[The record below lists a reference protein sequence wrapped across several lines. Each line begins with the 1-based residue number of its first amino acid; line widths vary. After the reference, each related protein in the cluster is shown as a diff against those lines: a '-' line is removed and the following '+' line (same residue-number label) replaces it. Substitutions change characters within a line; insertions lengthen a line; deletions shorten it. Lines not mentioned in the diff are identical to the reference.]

1 MSNYLFEN
9 LYGSVSAGA
18 LNIWAKHGQQRRKP
32 SRWFDLASTV
42 ELEKAEAEALALD
55 GKGFD
60 VYFAAGLAGAPVRE
74 RLNPKTGKTI
84 RNPRISA
91 EDITI
96 LPAYFLDM
104 DTQADPNKRGK
115 RVPVDPAEAQ
125 TLLNGLPV
133 PPSACVLSGHGLHAY
148 WLFDSVLQVNDG
160 NREAV
165 ASALR
170 AFADAVASAISC
182 PDLDTFA
189 SEPARVLRVP
199 GTRNHKHGKALPVE
213 LAEGCTWK
221 RYSPAEL
228 DAWAASEAA
237 RGPQTPMEA
246 TTENPSPEAQTPEE
260 AASAPASVDD
270 SPSADYRPGGK
281 YYLTDEQIWAM
292 LARRDGRIIAL
303 KNGDMSAYGDDH
315 SRADQAMCN
324 ALAFATGRDPKRM
337 DQLFRQTLLYPDRE
351 KWDEVHYANGETYGE
366 HTIRL
371 ACADTQQVY
380 RGVDYKLDKLAEER
394 RQVFEKVR
402 EAYNK
407 ASGGGYIVEPFRT
420 CAQKVSANGEAT
432 VEPLADFIAV
442 PVEDVQRD
450 DGAEVRRELVM
461 DGYDYQGRRLP
472 RISVPARDLASFRW
486 VEERWPGAVI
496 EAGTAKR
503 DKLRAAILK
512 AARATARQRTV
523 FSHSGWREIGGRWAF
538 LYNGGVV
545 GAEGV
550 SVELPGA
557 LAAYTL
563 PESIPEESTR
573 ELARASLELLN
584 LAPRR
589 VTLPLLAT
597 MYLAPLCE
605 WFAQAGEPVTH
616 VLIVQGKTQAKKSV
630 LSSLFLNHFGTAW
643 SYQNMPFNFQS
654 TTNAIREGIFL
665 AKDLPA
671 IVDDFHPTPTGARNS
686 AAIMTQT
693 AQDLARA
700 WGDHAARQR
709 MNSDQTLR
717 TAKPARGLG
726 IFTAEYVPDLGESG
740 LSRVYVIPMNPG
752 EVDNSRLTNAQETAR
767 AGVYARAMRG
777 FIGWIC
783 WRINNGGADE
793 FAEELRQ
800 SFQEKRQELLNAAA
814 GYGGH
819 DRLGTAGAHLLTGF
833 DVMLDYF
840 TTVGTIDE
848 AERADLAAEALA
860 VVLDQQ
866 QNHAQDVN
874 ASDPLRMFAEAVEEL
889 KTEPRRFLSI
899 KDAAL
904 CEGDE
909 KLCGYL
915 DSEGTLYAFPV
926 KLFKAVCDLCEGSR
940 TPFPVTRREL
950 WKRLHKAGI
959 TSTDGAQTYH
969 ISGINRSQYVIK
981 INLAKLEALLEDVPR
996 QGVAICDS
1004 PDTGH
1009 EFDWNDVLFG

>member
-9 LYGSVSAGA
+9 LYGSISAGA

-55 GKGFD
+55 GQGFD
-60 VYFAAGLAGAPVRE
+60 VYFAVGLAGAPVRE
-74 RLNPKTGKTI
+74 RLNPKTGKI
-84 RNPRISA
+84 IKNPRVSA
-91 EDITI
+91 EDITV

-104 DTQADPNKRGK
+104 DTQADPDKQGK
-115 RVPVDPAEAQ
+115 RVPVDPAAARA
-125 TLLNGLPV
+125 LLGGLPI
-133 PPSACVLSGHGLHAY
+133 PPSACVQSGHGLHAY
-148 WLFDSVLQVNDG
+148 WLLDSALQVNDD

-199 GTRNHKHGKALPVE
+199 GTHNHKHGEALPVE

-221 RYSPAEL
+221 CYSPAEL
-228 DAWAASEAA
+228 DAWAVSEAV
-237 RGPQTPMEA
+237 REPQTPTEA
-246 TTENPSPEAQTPEE
+246 ATVSPSPEAQTPEE
-260 AASAPASVDD
+260 TASTPASVDD
-270 SPSADYRPGGK
+270 SPSADYLPGGK
-281 YYLTDEQIWAM
+281 YYLTNEQIWTM
-292 LARRDGRIIAL
+292 LARRDGRLIAL

-324 ALAFATGRDPKRM
+324 ALAFATGRDLARM
-337 DQLFRQTLLYPDRE
+337 DQLFRQTLLYRE
-351 KWDEVHYANGETYGE
+351 KWDEAHSAGGETYGTM
-366 HTIRL
+366 TIRK
-371 ACADTQQVY
+371 ACADTKQLY
-380 RGVDYKLDKLAEER
+380 RGKDYLLDKLAEER
-394 RQVFEKVR
+394 RQAFEKVR
-402 EAYNK
+402 EAFDK
-407 ASGGGYIVEPFRT
+407 ASGGSYMVEPFRT
-420 CAQKVSANGEAT
+420 CAQKVSANGEAM
-432 VEPLADFIAV
+432 VEPLADFVAV

-461 DGYDYQGRRLP
+461 DGFDYQGRQLP

-512 AARATARQRTV
+512 AARVTARQRTV
-523 FSHSGWREIGGRWAF
+523 FSHSGWREIDGRWAF
-538 LYNGGVV
+538 LYNGGAV

-557 LAAYTL
+557 LAEYTL

-573 ELARASLELLN
+573 ELAQASLELLS

-616 VLIVQGKTQAKKSV
+616 VLIVQGKTQAKKTV

-752 EVDNSRLTNAQETAR
+752 EVENSKLTNAQETAR

-783 WRINNGGADE
+783 WRINNEGADE
-793 FAEELRQ
+793 FAKELRQ
-800 SFQEKRQELLNAAA
+800 AFQEKRRELLNAAA

-833 DVMLDYF
+833 GVMLDYF
-840 TTVGTIDE
+840 AAVGAVDE
-848 AERADLAAEALA
+848 AECADLAAEALA
-860 VVLDQQ
+860 VVREQLQT
-866 QNHAQDVN
+866 HSEEVN

-889 KTEPRRFLSI
+889 KAEGIRFQSI
-899 KDAAL
+899 PDVIIP
-904 CEGDE
+904 EGYE

-915 DSEGTLYAFPV
+915 DSAGILYAFPV
-926 KLFKAVCDLCEGSR
+926 KLFKAVCELCEGSR

-950 WKRLHKAGI
+950 WKRLYKAGI

-969 ISGINRSQYVIK
+969 ISGLNRSQYVIK

-996 QGVAICDS
+996 QGVAIRDS
-1004 PDTGH
+1004 PNTEH
-1009 EFDWNDVLFG
+1009 ELDWIDIIG

>member
-9 LYGSVSAGA
+9 LYGSISAGA

-32 SRWFDLASTV
+32 SRWFDLASTAK
-42 ELEKAEAEALALD
+42 LEKAEAEALALD
-55 GKGFD
+55 GQGFD
-60 VYFAAGLAGAPVRE
+60 VYFAVGLAGAPVRE
-74 RLNPKTGKTI
+74 RLNPKTGKTL

-91 EDITI
+91 EDIAF

-104 DTQADPNKRGK
+104 DTQADPDKRGK
-115 RVPVDPAEAQ
+115 RVPADPAEAQ
-125 TLLNGLPV
+125 TMLNGLPV

-148 WLFDSVLQVNDG
+148 WLFDSALQVNDG

-199 GTRNHKHGKALPVE
+199 GTHNHKHGEALPVA

-246 TTENPSPEAQTPEE
+246 AAVNPSTEAQTPAG

-270 SPSADYRPGGK
+270 SPSADYLPGGK
-281 YYLTDEQIWAM
+281 YYLTDEQIWVM
-292 LARRDGRIIAL
+292 LARRDGRLIAL
-303 KNGDMSAYGDDH
+303 KNGDMSVYGDNH

-324 ALAFATGRDPKRM
+324 ALAFATGRDPARM
-337 DQLFRQTLLYPDRE
+337 DQLFRQSMLYRE
-351 KWDEVHYANGETYGE
+351 KWDEAHSADGETYGTM
-366 HTIRL
+366 TIRK
-371 ACADTQQVY
+371 ACADTKQLY
-380 RGVDYKLDKLAEER
+380 RGKDYLLDKLAEEQ
-394 RQVFEKVR
+394 RQAFEKVR
-402 EAYNK
+402 EAYDK

-432 VEPLADFIAV
+432 VEPLADFVAV

-450 DGAEVRRELVM
+450 DGIDVRRELVM

-472 RISVPARDLASFRW
+472 RISVPTRDLASFRW

-512 AARATARQRTV
+512 TARITARQRTI
-523 FSHSGWREIGGRWAF
+523 FSHSGWREIGCRWAF
-538 LYNGGVV
+538 LYNGGAVA
-545 GAEGV
+545 AEGV

-557 LAAYTL
+557 LADYTL

-605 WFAQAGEPVTH
+605 WFALAGEPVTH
-616 VLIVQGKTQAKKSV
+616 VLVVQGKTQTKKSV

-643 SYQNMPFNFQS
+643 SYQNLPFNFQS

-686 AAIMTQT
+686 AAVMTQT

-740 LSRVYVIPMNPG
+740 LSRVYVAPLNPG
-752 EVDNSRLTNAQETAR
+752 EVDNDKLTEAQEAAR

-777 FIGWIC
+777 FIGWLS
-783 WRINNGGADE
+783 WRVNNGGADV
-793 FAEELRQ
+793 FAGELRQ
-800 SFQEKRQELLNAAA
+800 VFQAKRRELLDAAA
-814 GYGGH
+814 GYSGH
-819 DRLGTAGAHLLTGF
+819 DRLGTAGAHMLTGLG
-833 DVMLDYF
+833 VMLDYF
-840 TTVGTIDE
+840 ASVGAVDD
-848 AERADLAAEALA
+848 AERDTLAAEALA
-860 VVLDQQ
+860 VVLEAQQ
-866 QNHAQDVN
+866 THAEEVN
-874 ASDPLRMFAEAVEEL
+874 AFDPLRMFAEAVSEL
-889 KTEPRRFLSI
+889 KAEGIRFQSI
-899 KDAAL
+899 PDAIIP
-904 CEGDE
+904 EGYE

-915 DSEGTLYAFPV
+915 DSAGMLYAFPV

-940 TPFPVTRREL
+940 TPFPVSRLEL
-950 WKRLHKAGI
+950 WKRLYKAGV
-959 TSTDGAQTYH
+959 TSTERPRTRY
-969 ISGINRSQYVIK
+969 ISGVPRSQYVIE
-981 INLAKLEALLEDVPR
+981 IDLTKLEALLEDSPR
-996 QGVAICDS
+996 KGVTISDAQSAD
-1004 PDTGH
+1004 H
-1009 EFDWNDVLFG
+1009 ELDWNDIIG